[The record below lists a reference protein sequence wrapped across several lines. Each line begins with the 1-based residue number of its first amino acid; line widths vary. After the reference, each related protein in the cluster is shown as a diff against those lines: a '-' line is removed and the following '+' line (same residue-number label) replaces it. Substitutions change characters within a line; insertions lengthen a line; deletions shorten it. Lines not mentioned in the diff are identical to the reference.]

1 MVKNIVIVGGG
12 SAGWMTAAHLSNILS
27 GVSISLVESPNVPVI
42 GVGESTVPPI
52 VDFMQ
57 SLGLDEKDWMPACK
71 ATYKSSICFRHFHG
85 TDDNRIW
92 FPFSGSW
99 AVAGRPAARHW
110 LYKYFTDD
118 NFNDRFS
125 IYDYCT
131 LVPEICRQGKT
142 VRSLQG
148 ASYAYHLD
156 AIALGQFLKG
166 FSTQR
171 GVKYISD
178 TITRVVQNGH
188 GAIKALEVEN
198 GQPITGDLFID
209 CSGFRS
215 LLLAQT
221 LEEPFEDY
229 YDSLF
234 NDRAVAMRLP
244 FEDKEKEMVSYTL
257 CSALSSGW
265 VWTIPLYNRMGT
277 GYVYS
282 SNHLSEDQAE
292 SEYRQFLGEFLGG
305 ERVAQGEARHLK
317 IRVGK
322 HRRTWVKNCVAIGLS
337 AGFVEP
343 LESTGLQIVQSQVHL
358 LGETLRE
365 TNDYNGVDMAIYN
378 SNICDLLDSIRDFLV
393 CHYALTSRED
403 TPYWRDVKYN
413 TRLSDALVDKLA
425 LARSM
430 IPAAGNLQ
438 LFDTGGELA
447 GFGFNDGWYY
457 ILAGMGHLPIPTD
470 KHKLA
475 GVGAFEK
482 AFAESAQEANNM
494 AAMLA
499 REKQKIPQLP
509 THCQYLKQNI
519 YAGADE

>member
-12 SAGWMTAAHLSNILS
+12 SAGWMTAAHLSNVLS
-27 GVSISLVESPNVPVI
+27 GVSISLVESPDVPVI

-52 VDFMQ
+52 VDFME
-57 SLGLDEKDWMPACK
+57 SLGLSEKDWMPACK

-85 TDDNRIW
+85 TDDKRIW

-99 AVAGRPAARHW
+99 SVADRPASRHW
-110 LYKYFTDD
+110 LYKYFTDA
-118 NFNDRFS
+118 NYSDRFS
-125 IYDYCT
+125 LYDYCT

-142 VRSLQG
+142 VRSVQG

-166 FSTQR
+166 HSEQK
-171 GVKYISD
+171 GVNHIQA
-178 TITRVVQNGH
+178 TVTRVVQNEDGS
-188 GAIKALEVEN
+188 IKALEVEN

-209 CSGFRS
+209 CTGFRS

-221 LEEPFEDY
+221 LKEPFDDY

-244 FEDKEKEMVSYTL
+244 FEDREKEMVSYTL
-257 CSALSSGW
+257 CSSLSSGW

-292 SEYRQFLGEFLGG
+292 SEFRQFLQGFLGG

-358 LGETLRE
+358 LAETLRGR
-365 TNDYNGVDMAIYN
+365 NDYNCADTAIYN
-378 SNICDLLDSIRDFLV
+378 SSMRDLLDSIRDFLV

-413 TRLSDALVDKLA
+413 TQLSDALVEKLA

-430 IPAAGNLQ
+430 MPAAGNLQ
-438 LFDTGGELA
+438 MFDTGGSLA

-457 ILAGMGHLPIPTD
+457 ILAGMGHLPIPAEN
-470 KHKLA
+470 HRLA

-482 AFAESAQEANNM
+482 VLAGSAQEAEKM
-494 AAMLA
+494 VAMLA
-499 REKQKIPQLP
+499 REREKVPQLP
-509 THCQYLKQNI
+509 SHYQYLKQNI
-519 YAGADE
+519 YGGAEE